1 MSECIIHTRKFQILL
16 TSLVVQTVKLLPSM
30 QETQVQSLGWEELL
44 EKGMGI
50 RSSEKVKELKE
61 GEVLKISVKKLEDRQ
76 VTTSTTS
83 HTVVMTK
90 LACSSDRFTV

>member
-1 MSECIIHTRKFQILL
+1 
-16 TSLVVQTVKLLPSM
+16 M

-83 HTVVMTK
+83 HTVVMIK

>member
-1 MSECIIHTRKFQILL
+1 
-16 TSLVVQTVKLLPSM
+16 
-30 QETQVQSLGWEELL
+30 
-44 EKGMGI
+44 MGI

-83 HTVVMTK
+83 HTVVMIK